1 MRWIRAQVRIR
12 RALRF
17 IAGLTRTTPAVLAGV
32 VIPGPGEVRELLEKA
47 RPVDAIRLAG
57 ENAM

>member
-1 MRWIRAQVRIR
+1 M
-12 RALRF
+12 
-17 IAGLTRTTPAVLAGV
+17 AGV
-32 VIPGPGEVRELLEKA
+32 VIPGPGEVRDVPAKA